1 MLTQDDSFR
10 IDSNFKNL
18 QNSRDEEDRINKS
31 IISMNNNQNIKEI
44 FS

>member
-18 QNSRDEEDRINKS
+18 QNSRDDAEKNDKS
-31 IISMNNNQNIKEI
+31 IISMNNN
-44 FS
+44 